1 MRPARLKN
9 SDTLLVTG
17 LLMLVAGLP
26 LSLFLTSLSQ
36 FFILGSYFLEGS
48 LRDKIKKSFSNRL
61 ALLISGMWFLHLAG
75 MLWTSDLDEGLRD
88 LRIKLPLLILPF
100 VLAGSP
106 ALSQKQYK
114 LILVTFVG
122 AVFAGSVV
130 SIAVFYGLSGHEIHN
145 IRDIFIFNISH
156 IRFALFTCL
165 SIFILISFLKE
176 SITSRQKLTSTL
188 AVALILYF
196 SAFLVFME
204 SVTGITILAIT
215 VIVHLF
221 IAGYRSSSSFTRYFL
236 LVLSFTVPLLLVH
249 EVRTIIKEYFVRHDY
264 PVNPSEKTNSGNDYV
279 SLTDVNLFENGY
291 PIWVYVCEK
300 ELREEWN
307 LRSQMSY
314 DSLDKRG
321 QELRFT
327 LIRFL
332 SSKGLRKDAESV
344 RSLSAGE
351 IASVER
357 GIANVNY
364 QNLSN
369 LRIRLIQIVW
379 EVDNYRKGVNPSGHS
394 VTQRLEFWKAAGMII
409 STDPWKGTGTGDMP
423 GAYKETYDR
432 MNSVLEERYRLRA
445 HNQFLSLAVG
455 LGIPIM
461 LYFVFVLVFS
471 LVHAKRYTYF
481 LFLSTWMIACLSML
495 TEDTLETQAGVTFV
509 TFFLCFFAFLRPVT
523 DKKQIHES
531 G

>member
-1 MRPARLKN
+1 MRPERLKN
-9 SDTLLVTG
+9 SNSILLTG
-17 LLMLVAGLP
+17 LLMLAAGLP
-26 LSLFLTSLSQ
+26 LSLFITSLSQ

-61 ALLISGMWFLHLAG
+61 ALLISGIWLLHLAG
-75 MLWTSDLDEGLRD
+75 MLWTSDLDEGFRD

-114 LILVTFVG
+114 LILATFVG

-130 SIAVFYGLSGHEIHN
+130 SIAVFYGLTGHEVLN

-165 SIFILISFLKE
+165 SVFILFYFLRK
-176 SITSRQKLTSTL
+176 SMAGGQKLISTI

-204 SVTGITILAIT
+204 SVTGIIILAIT

-221 IAGYRSSSSFTRYFL
+221 IAGFRSSSKAMRYFL
-236 LVLSFTVPLLLVH
+236 IAVSVILPVILVI
-249 EVRTIIKEYFVRHDY
+249 EVRTVIREYFVRHDY
-264 PVNPSEKTNSGNDYV
+264 PVNLSEKTGSGNDYV

-307 LRSQMSY
+307 QRSQMPY

-332 SSKGLRKDAESV
+332 SSKGLRKDAEAV
-344 RSLSAGE
+344 RSLTTE
-351 IASVER
+351 EVASVEK
-357 GIANVNY
+357 GIANVKY

-394 VTQRLEFWKAAGMII
+394 VTQRLEFWKAAFIII
-409 STDPWKGTGTGDMP
+409 SKDPWKGTGTGDMP
-423 GAYKETYDR
+423 EAYKQTYEE
-432 MNSVLEERYRLRA
+432 MNSVLEGKYRLRA
-445 HNQFLSLAVG
+445 HNQFISLAAG

-461 LYFVFVLVFS
+461 LYFVFVLAYS
-471 LVHAKRYTYF
+471 LFKGKRYTDF

-509 TFFLCFFAFLRPVT
+509 VFFLCLFAFNGHN
-523 DKKQIHES
+523 DKKNGIQ
-531 G
+531 GA